1 MADLLVVRDLQVDFR
16 VHGGVVRAVDKV
28 SFRIPHGGT
37 VALVGESGSGKSVTA
52 QAIMGILPHLA
63 TVSGGSILLD
73 DPAAPDA
80 PPSDLARLDRDGAAM
95 RRLRGGR
102 ISIIFQEPMTSLS
115 PLQDRK
121 SPVSEALRLHRT
133 AGRAEAGNITQDM
146 PALVGVTI
154 GTQGCRGSAC
164 TER

>member
-1 MADLLVVRDLQVDFR
+1 
-16 VHGGVVRAVDKV
+16 
-28 SFRIPHGGT
+28 
-37 VALVGESGSGKSVTA
+37 
-52 QAIMGILPHLA
+52 MGILPHLA

-115 PLQDRK
+115 PLHPIGDQ
-121 SPVSEALRLHRT
+121 VSEALPLHRT
-133 AGRAEAGNITQDM
+133 AGRAEARKLTAEMLG
-146 PALVGVTI
+146 LVGFTPPA
-154 GTQGCRGSAC
+154 RAFPPPPSDLSARP
-164 TER
+164 T